1 MGKGDLKYISFSIHH
16 DKNDPIRPE
25 MYRKFLKIRHKFQP
39 LNGYYFF
46 LVDSFSIKLQP
57 PMRYLHFAHLPR
69 KLSHK
74 NEYKLE
80 KGYSLTEQCP
90 QHEGDKSVLMNYIE
104 STSSKVRGLF
114 V

>member
-46 LVDSFSIKLQP
+46 SGGFLQ
-57 PMRYLHFAHLPR
+57 H
-69 KLSHK
+69 
-74 NEYKLE
+74 
-80 KGYSLTEQCP
+80 
-90 QHEGDKSVLMNYIE
+90 
-104 STSSKVRGLF
+104 
-114 V
+114 